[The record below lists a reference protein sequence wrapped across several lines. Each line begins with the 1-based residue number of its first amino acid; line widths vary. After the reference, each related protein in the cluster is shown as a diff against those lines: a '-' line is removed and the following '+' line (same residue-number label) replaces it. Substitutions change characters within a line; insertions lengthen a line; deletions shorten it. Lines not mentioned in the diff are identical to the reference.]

1 MIRWIDR
8 LLSSRLFLKGI
19 SLLVAI
25 FVWYYITADRGTEI
39 VRTVTVPL
47 EYLNVPSDM
56 SVSSSVRDV
65 DVQISGARESVFS
78 LGASVASQ
86 VDLLGLEPGL
96 HRRPV
101 QTLLPSGARLVEVSP
116 PNVEIE
122 LTRMGSRLMPVT
134 FEPPPDLPPGYRVED
149 VSVTPGEVLVKGPE
163 ESVSLL
169 KNVLVFPT
177 AAQIL
182 EEQDLMLPISLSP
195 DQEMDKDQFMVD
207 PSQAMVSFRLVKGF
221 PRKSVPV
228 RLEMTGS
235 PSRDFQIEAVAVD
248 PPEVTIQG
256 PLESVQRID
265 ELFLPPIDVTG
276 LSQDLSAVIR
286 LGDPSDDVE
295 IVGDKSVSI
304 RIMLSGKVE
313 NRLYARIPVRVSGK
327 SIYPG
332 WRVEPPEVS
341 VYLEGSPSDL
351 DAAETR
357 GGPVEAF
364 VEVTNLVST
373 RIRVP
378 VQYEVRGKGLK
389 LSRIEPSTVMVY
401 ALEE

>member
-1 MIRWIDR
+1 MIRLIDR

-47 EYLNVPSDM
+47 EYLNVPANM
-56 SVSSSVRDV
+56 SVSSKVRDV

-86 VDLLGLEPGL
+86 IDLLGLEPGL

-122 LTRMGSRLMPVT
+122 LTRIGSRLMPVT
-134 FEPPPDLPPGYRVED
+134 FEPPPDLPPGYRLEE
-149 VSVTPGEVLVKGPE
+149 VSITPGEVLVKGPV
-163 ESVSLL
+163 ESLSLL
-169 KNVLVFPT
+169 ENVLVLPT
-177 AAQIL
+177 AAQIM
-182 EEQDLMLPISLSP
+182 EEKDLVLPISLSP

-207 PSQAMVSFRLVKGF
+207 PSQARLSFSLVKGF
-221 PRKSVPV
+221 PRKNVPV

-235 PSRDFQIEAVAVD
+235 PSRDFQVEAVAVD
-248 PPEVTIQG
+248 PPEVIIQG
-256 PLESVQRID
+256 PLESVERID

-276 LSQDLSAVIR
+276 LSRDLSAVIR
-286 LGDPSDDVE
+286 LVDPSDEVE

-313 NRLYARIPVRVSGK
+313 SRLYASIPVRISGK

-332 WRVEPPEVS
+332 WRVDPSEVN

-357 GGPVEAF
+357 GGPVEVF
-364 VEVTNLVST
+364 VEVTNLVSP

-378 VQYEVRGKGLK
+378 VQHEIRGKGLK
-389 LSRIEPSTVMVY
+389 LSLIEPSTVTVY